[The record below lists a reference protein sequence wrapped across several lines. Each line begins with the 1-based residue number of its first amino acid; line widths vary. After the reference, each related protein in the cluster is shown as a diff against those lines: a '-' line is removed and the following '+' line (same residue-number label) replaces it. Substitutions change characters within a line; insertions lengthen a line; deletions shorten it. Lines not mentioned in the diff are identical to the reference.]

1 MFIRIFLGFTLLLAG
16 WQTVTAAPYDPNW
29 GTVGVFTD
37 AQTCAGCHRASAVG
51 DAPAVMRFP
60 DAQGE
65 DISPSFQ
72 WRHSIMAHAF
82 DDPYYQAVVEDEATL
97 FTALAGLVEDTC
109 LTCHTPMAHTHA
121 HQTGTDLSQDASCT
135 LPDGCYRLATAS
147 VQDHAREGVSC
158 TLCHQIKGDNL
169 GSAAS
174 FTGGFS
180 IAEAGAVDD
189 FTIYGPYQNP
199 HPGGASLMQSNS
211 GYTPQ
216 FGSQVT
222 SSAHCASC
230 HTLFTPTLDVETDTP
245 TGAEFLEQ
253 GAFLEWQNSV
263 YASGAS
269 EEQQCQDCHMPDPAP
284 AAYSTRVAVRPNGT
298 INTLWP
304 ERSPFFT
311 HSMVGG
317 NSHVLELLRDN
328 RSALGIE
335 NSTSV
340 SGFDEKIDQTR
351 DLLHNQTAALD
362 ITQTAA
368 TVGELA
374 VDVRITNHTG
384 HKLPTGYP
392 SRRIWIHLTA
402 RDAGGQVIFES
413 GAPDAQGRISTD
425 NARLAPACLA
435 IRKAPGFNNADC
447 FEPHRDVIDDPAQ
460 VALYEP
466 VLGDSNGDITHIL
479 LHAANYLK
487 DNRIPPEGFTNSEAS
502 RIEVQT
508 LPVGVGADPDFNIAD
523 SQEGSGS
530 DTVHYRVALNTPSGP
545 YSVDARLLYQAVSPS
560 FVDGLHSSGGRVSDF
575 KQMYAQNPSVIETL
589 ASSTAASDANTAPV
603 ADAGTDQTVA
613 VNATVQLDG
622 SASSDADNDPFS
634 YAWSFTSRPAD
645 SQAVLSDPTAVRPT
659 FSADQAGSYEV
670 RLIVNDGVVNSAADT
685 VSVTSNAGETSNSGG
700 GGGCTITTDSETA
713 DPLLPALLLLALTGL
728 ALRRRAGRSKR
739 GHRVQQKKARR
750 IARQGQLRETA
761 SMLSRCLTK
770 ACHRCVA
777 VHRSETLAD
786 RVSAVQSCARTSLSG
801 LALHSGSADRCL

>member
-1 MFIRIFLGFTLLLAG
+1 MFTRLFLTLALTLSG
-16 WQTVTAAPYDPNW
+16 WEGVTAAPFDPNW

-51 DAPAVMRFP
+51 DTPAVMRFP
-60 DAQGE
+60 DMQGE
-65 DISPSFQ
+65 DISPSYQ
-72 WRHSIMAHAF
+72 WRHSMMAHAF
-82 DDPYYQAVVEDEATL
+82 DDPFYQAVVEDEATL

-121 HQTGTDLSQDASCT
+121 HQTGTDLSQDTSCT

-158 TLCHQIKGDNL
+158 TLCHQIKDDNL

-174 FTGGFS
+174 FSGGFS
-180 IAEAGAVDD
+180 IAEAGDVDA

-199 HPGGASLMQSNS
+199 HTGGAALMQSSS
-211 GYTPQ
+211 GYTPL

-230 HTLFTPTLDVETDTP
+230 HTLFTPTLDVATDQP

-284 AAYSTRVAVRPNGT
+284 AAYSTRIAVRPTGT
-298 INTLWP
+298 VNTLWP
-304 ERSPFFT
+304 ERAPFFT

-328 RSALGIE
+328 RIALGIE

-340 SGFDEKIDQTR
+340 SGFDEKIGQTR
-351 DLLHNQTAALD
+351 DLLQNQTAALD

-368 TVGELA
+368 TGGELTI
-374 VDVRITNHTG
+374 DVRISNHAG

-402 RDAGGQVIFES
+402 RDASDQVIFES
-413 GAPDAQGRISTD
+413 GAADAQGRISTD
-425 NARLAPACLA
+425 SARLAPACLA
-435 IRKAPGFNNADC
+435 IRKTAGFDSADC

-479 LHAANYLK
+479 LHAAGYLK
-487 DNRIPPEGFTNSEAS
+487 DNRIPPEGFTNSRADS
-502 RIEVQT
+502 IEPQT
-508 LPVGVGADPDFNIAD
+508 RPVGVDADPDFNITGG
-523 SQEGSGS
+523 QEGSGS
-530 DTVHYRVALNTPSGP
+530 DTVHYRIALNTPNGP
-545 YSVDARLLYQAVSPS
+545 YRVDARLLYQAVSPS

-589 ASSTAASDANTAPV
+589 ASSTASSDANTAPV
-603 ADAGTDQTVA
+603 ADAGADQTVA
-613 VNATVQLDG
+613 VNANVQLDG
-622 SASSDADNDPFS
+622 SASSDADNDPLS
-634 YAWSFTSRPAD
+634 YAWSFTSRPTD
-645 SQAVLSDPTAVRPT
+645 SQAVLSDPTAVTPT
-659 FSADQAGSYEV
+659 FSADRAGSYQV
-670 RLIVNDGVVNSAADT
+670 QLIVNDGRVDSAADT
-685 VSVTSNAGETSNSGG
+685 VSITSNADETSNSGG
-700 GGGCTITTDSETA
+700 GGGGCAMTTATATA
-713 DPLLPALLLLALTGL
+713 DPVLPALVLLALTGL
-728 ALRRRAGRSKR
+728 SVRRRA
-739 GHRVQQKKARR
+739 RVEVRP
-750 IARQGQLRETA
+750 EA
-761 SMLSRCLTK
+761 SR
-770 ACHRCVA
+770 
-777 VHRSETLAD
+777 
-786 RVSAVQSCARTSLSG
+786 
-801 LALHSGSADRCL
+801 